1 MSLDVAGLA
10 LIALNVL
17 ITWLAFQDRGRF
29 EQWLLRI
36 EDLKNGAYYRL
47 LSSGFIHVD
56 WMHLGFNMFSLYIFA
71 GIVEN
76 MLGLVPFLVVYF
88 GSLLGGNLLAWAYHR
103 NNPEYRA
110 VGASGAVSGIIFAA
124 IVLFPGMKLS
134 LLFLPIPFPA
144 WIYGLGFVAYSIY
157 GMGRQNDNI
166 GHEAHL
172 GGALSGLFLTLF
184 LEPSVME
191 SNPMTIIYLVVPSFV
206 FLFIF
211 FFRPQL
217 LTWNYGDGT
226 QNWDQDRHYQE
237 AKFQKEQ
244 ELNRILE
251 KVKRSGAE
259 SLSPEERQF
268 IEENF

>member
-1 MSLDVAGLA
+1 MSLEIAGLS

-17 ITWLAFQDRGRF
+17 CTWLAFQSQARF

-36 EDLKNGAYYRL
+36 DDIRNGAYYRL

-56 WMHLGFNMFSLYIFA
+56 WMHLVFNMFSLYIFA

-76 MLGLVPFLVVYF
+76 LLGLGPFLIVYF

-103 NNPEYRA
+103 ENSEYRA

-124 IVLFPGMKLS
+124 IVLFPDMQLS
-134 LLFLPIPFPA
+134 LIFLPIPFPA

-157 GMGRQNDNI
+157 GIGRQNDNI

-172 GGALSGLFLTLF
+172 GGALSGLLITL
-184 LEPSVME
+184 LLKPSVIE
-191 SNPMTIIYLVVPSFV
+191 SNPMTIIYLVVPSLV

-211 FFRPQL
+211 FFRPKL
-217 LTWNYGDGT
+217 LTWNYGDGR
-226 QNWDQDRHYQE
+226 QNWDVEDHFQE
-237 AKFQKEQ
+237 TKFQKEL

-268 IEENF
+268 LEDNY